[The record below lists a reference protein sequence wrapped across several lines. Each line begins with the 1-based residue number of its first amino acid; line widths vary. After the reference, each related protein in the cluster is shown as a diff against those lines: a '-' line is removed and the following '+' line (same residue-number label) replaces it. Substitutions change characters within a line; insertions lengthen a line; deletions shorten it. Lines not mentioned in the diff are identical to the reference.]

1 MSYRPFNNELRDS
14 LYNNDPYI
22 VAHLIKFEKPSIS
35 PGYSGISAESVIDYS
50 YMTDASTD
58 ITFDDGSLSL
68 REQYQAD
75 AHALASSLA
84 APQPN
89 GQQIYHANKVLNVG
103 TINEGVEAKAS
114 TLALKLDATALG
126 TSVSA
131 VCTFNADQNT
141 IVTDIDL
148 SEEGFVEGD
157 KILFGGGEAN
167 TGLSVI
173 INRFTAGGTTLK
185 ATTAGG
191 TWNTQ
196 TLYRLYTITQIS
208 EELNTFILGNGS
220 VSYTNYINREVTIY
234 RVHIDPNTNEIIGG
248 RPGFTGP
255 GGTYTSGGSML
266 LFKGIISNASL
277 SEDPK
282 KGTSMTWNLT
292 SHWGDFVRVQ
302 NRLTQD
308 SEHRA
313 LDSTGRPDKN
323 MLLRQEYA
331 GDLGFAHSELALNLI
346 ATYNEK
352 ETRTRLRYK
361 KKNLGLSKKAIQE
374 EYTVDVP
381 TDVDL
386 KINLQAQALPVVY
399 GVQKID
405 SIPFFFDNLKNNN
418 TRVYVGY
425 ALCEGTIGG
434 VLDIVI
440 DDKTTICVDDKD
452 VAARSVQSEEETI
465 EVICKGRQDA
475 GNTLIGTPA
484 SQGVGRYTLTTFHN
498 APSLQSRFNRLFTH
512 ADPNSGS
519 NDEPIYGSHY
529 YTQETRTMPAGGV
542 GYKGIQHEEAYRF
555 TTPIDCTLLFHKG
568 TSSQRANHLLVE
580 KADNNL
586 FKVQNDYFEGNPGS
600 YWTSNHRVLD
610 TAYCVGEYQIELGAT
625 EIPSLDFVIRGRDV
639 DCHNYDDSYAHRAA
653 FSSENPANFN
663 AGDTVYLT
671 GAGFSEI
678 TTKIIDKWSFIDG
691 SGETQHRYR
700 WADAPTPLGYHLRM
714 STQSG
719 ESGTEWHMEV
729 GNTILKTGTI
739 VNKLSADLAATQAAG
754 KFVLDSNV
762 SAAFELAISAPDVY
776 ELSPGVNDPFPK
788 RKAMFGL
795 RKGGVSRGVLS
806 SSSFGF
812 GGYDSSTNQLS
823 DVVSL
828 PSTDTPDLSEIDVD
842 EILLR
847 NAIQLPSGGTP
858 NLAST
863 PSNSLTYVGSTIT
876 LHRFDSVTNIPY
888 VQEREISGWLVSS
901 NDVVAIVSE
910 AWDPGYE
917 PQSSDLFSITT
928 KKDTRV
934 SINPAMQLL
943 DYMKSKRY
951 GKGLKDSDIDLPT
964 FKAAAQQ
971 CDTRS
976 DVTVVFQSF
985 NTLNNN
991 LTLNVGDVY
1000 KREFSGILHFQGKI
1014 KSVSSS
1020 FTIPGKDGNFTEV
1033 VFTDVIGKIAQKWDN
1048 YNFYQLGQ
1056 AVWKIDSSGVTRLRR
1071 KSGTG
1076 GVLTDFLGGTSADQT
1091 TLQLNKISGSG
1102 AGSIIIDASPDLTS
1116 GDGNPVV
1123 KSRDGN
1129 GGLSASGYSL
1139 YDSDNVKYWKYLGW
1153 DSRAQRNVTRH
1164 QLNQTIDTSNT
1175 VFDNINNMLKQFNGI
1190 LRYANGSY
1198 QLSVKSRSP
1207 VLSAYEKVKEEDII
1221 GQIKVTDKG
1230 SKKTYNSVSASI
1242 VDPQN
1247 GFETRSVSFFNSE
1260 YLRQDNGIP
1269 KKGTF
1274 NTPSISNYF
1283 NARFNIKQFLDE
1295 SRNGLQIQFTV
1306 RPSGLLLL
1314 AGEIVALSYERF
1326 GWNEKLWRITNLNF
1340 LSNGQVSVT
1349 ADEHSDEAYIVN
1361 PAKDAGTGGNK
1372 QSGPGVVALDAM
1384 QPPNSLTA
1392 TTGSAAGIGGIKL
1405 LWRHGAG
1412 YNPATHDVQVFSS
1425 TKNKRTVDVVA
1436 NGGGAE
1442 ATSLTVDDAS
1452 DVAVGTTLANG
1463 TSIKTIAGGDSY
1475 PIAVYEISVVGD
1487 TNWAAL
1493 DAGSETNFTVGDLVV
1508 PSSSGTLSGSGQ
1520 MRETGQTIKVTAVN
1534 GNVITLSSPFSW
1546 VNDQSIT
1553 FRASLL
1559 AGRLDT
1565 DTYTDPVTEVS
1576 QSNTTRYYWIRYA
1589 VDAPVQNI
1597 AGAVSR
1603 RQFSTFEPAT
1613 VAGIEG
1619 TNLAANVLRG
1629 VDLTVN
1635 PGTSFTYQT
1644 DGTGIDSNYNSTATI
1659 TAQGLNGL
1667 GTAAYKFEQVSL
1679 TGVVTQLQAFS
1690 ADADI
1695 VFTPPNNFTASP
1707 GTVRVTFRDTYQG
1720 SEYFATAEVTF
1731 TGNRITT
1738 DGSQGIPGAAGGDG
1752 DDGADGADGDTITIT
1767 ATNMGQKLR
1776 ALSTG
1781 QVLAAEQFASFV
1793 KVIKNGSNS
1802 AYDGGNSPASGTWH
1816 WGTVTEIT
1824 NGSRF
1829 AVQLGSASLTLT
1841 GSFYSANTDQNT
1853 IEFDVAIEDDQNVVI
1868 GALRYSIEKIPGIR
1882 DIGNLTF
1889 SIQGTPTETT
1899 SGGDTFTE
1907 YQHSEVTTGG
1917 ANLTFGRTRDWCG
1930 GGVSV
1935 HIGHTEMAAS
1945 TSTSAMKIAVTLVT
1959 ADADGVKRLRNGDR
1973 FRIEVVEDVNGDP
1986 DGSTHMGDTYLAGER
2001 IYIGPTLDQSTIAG
2015 LSSSAKDHN
2024 NWSTLVA
2031 EKVYGSMIVDG
2042 TLSANAVNANDVRTK
2057 TLQVES
2063 SMVLGTSG
2071 TTAGS
2076 SNRGKIYS
2084 AGKSTFSSGTNGFFL
2099 GWENNTAKAKFAVG
2113 DNNDFIKF
2121 DGTDLSIQNHGDFS
2135 LKSTA
2140 STNSS
2145 RLEIVND
2152 VIEIYSGSES
2162 TPRVKIGNLS

>member
-14 LYNNDPYI
+14 LYNNEPYI

-50 YMTDASTD
+50 YMTDANTD
-58 ITFDDGSLSL
+58 ITFDDGSFSR

-84 APQPN
+84 SAQPN

-114 TLALKLDATALG
+114 SLALKLDATSLG

-131 VCTFNADQNT
+131 SCTFNADQNT
-141 IVTDIDL
+141 IVMDIDL

-157 KILFGGGEAN
+157 KILFGGGGTN

-196 TLYRLYTITQIS
+196 NSATLYNITQIS

-234 RVHIDPNTNEIIGG
+234 RVHIDPSTNEIIGG
-248 RPGFTGP
+248 RPGFTGA
-255 GGTYTSGGSML
+255 GDAYTSGGSML
-266 LFKGIISNASL
+266 LFKGIISNAAL
-277 SEDPK
+277 SEDPR
-282 KGTSMTWNLT
+282 KGTTMTWTLT

-302 NRLTQD
+302 NRVTQD
-308 SEHRA
+308 ADHRA
-313 LDSTGRPDKN
+313 LDVTGRPDKN

-386 KINLQAQALPVVY
+386 KINLKAQALPVVY

-405 SIPFFFDNLKNNN
+405 SIPFFFDNLKNDN

-440 DDKTTICVDDKD
+440 EDKTTICVDEKD
-452 VAARSVQSEEETI
+452 AAARSVQSEEENI
-465 EVICKGRQDA
+465 EIVCKGRQDA
-475 GNTLIGTPA
+475 GNTLVGTPA
-484 SQGVGRYTLTTFHN
+484 SQGVGIYTHTTFHN
-498 APSLQSRFNRLFTH
+498 APSLSLSRGRVFTH
-512 ADPNSGS
+512 KNPSSGA

-529 YTQETRTMPAGGV
+529 YTQETRTMDAGGV
-542 GYKGIQHEEAYRF
+542 GYRGIQHEEAYRF

-568 TSSQRANHLLVE
+568 TPSQKANHLLVE

-600 YWTSNHRVLD
+600 YWTTNHRVLD
-610 TAYCVGEYQIELGAT
+610 TAYCIGEYQIERGAT
-625 EIPSLDFVIRGRDV
+625 EIPSLDFVVRGRDV
-639 DCHNYDDSYAHRAA
+639 DCYNYDDSYAHRAA

-700 WADAPTPLGYHLRM
+700 WADTPTPSGYKLRM

-739 VNKLSADLAATQAAG
+739 ANKLSADLAATQAAG

-776 ELSPGVNDPFPK
+776 ELSPGVNDPAPK

-812 GGYDSSTNQLS
+812 GGYNSSTNQLS

-842 EILLR
+842 ELLLR

-858 NLAST
+858 NLASI
-863 PSNSLTYVGSTIT
+863 PSNSLTYIGTTI
-876 LHRFDSVTNIPY
+876 LLYRFDTVTNIPY
-888 VQEREISGWLVSS
+888 VQEREISNWLVSS

-917 PQSSDLFSITT
+917 PQASDLFSIKT
-928 KKDTRV
+928 KKDARV

-943 DYMKSKRY
+943 DYMKSERY
-951 GKGLKDSDIDLPT
+951 GKGLKDSDIDLST

-976 DVTVVFQSF
+976 DVTLVIDTE
-985 NTLNNN
+985 NTPA
-991 LTLNVGDVY
+991 VGDVY
-1000 KREFSGILHFQGKI
+1000 RRNFSGALHFQGTV

-1020 FTIPGKDGNFTEV
+1020 FTIAGKSESFKEV
-1033 VFTDVIGKIAQKWDN
+1033 VFTDVIGKIAQKWDS
-1048 YNFYQLGQ
+1048 YNFYQVGQ
-1056 AVWKIDSSGVTRLRR
+1056 AVWKIDSSGVTRLRI
-1071 KSGTG
+1071 KSGTA
-1076 GVLTDFLGGTSADQT
+1076 GVLTDFIGGTSDDVT
-1091 TLQLNKISGSG
+1091 GLQLNKVSGSG
-1102 AGSIIIDASPDLTS
+1102 AATLHINGDPDITS
-1116 GDGNPVV
+1116 GDGNPIV

-1129 GGLSASGYSL
+1129 GALSASGYTL

-1175 VFDNINNMLKQFNGI
+1175 VFENINDMLKQFNGI

-1198 QLSVKSRSP
+1198 QLSVKSKSP
-1207 VLSAYEKVKEEDII
+1207 TLSVYEKVKEEDII

-1274 NTPSISNYF
+1274 DTPSISNYF

-1314 AGEIVALSYERF
+1314 AGEILALSYERF

-1392 TTGSAAGIGGIKL
+1392 TTGSLSGIGGIKL

-1412 YNPATHDVQVFSS
+1412 YNPVTHDVQVFSS

-1436 NGGGAE
+1436 NGAGTE
-1442 ATSLTVDDAS
+1442 STSLTVDNAS

-1463 TSIKTIAGGDSY
+1463 TSIKTIASGDSY
-1475 PIAVYEISVVGD
+1475 PIAVYEIAVLGSTD
-1487 TNWAAL
+1487 WATL
-1493 DAGSETNFTVGDLVV
+1493 DATSETKFTVGDLVV
-1508 PSSSGTLSGSGQ
+1508 PSSTGTFSGTGQ
-1520 MRETGQTIKVTAVN
+1520 MREISQTIKVTAVN

-1576 QSNTTRYYWIRYA
+1576 QTNTTRYYWIRYA

-1629 VDLTVN
+1629 VDLSVF
-1635 PGTSFTYQT
+1635 PGTSFTYET
-1644 DGTGIDSNYNSTATI
+1644 DGTGIDSSYNQTATI

-1667 GTAAYKFEQVSL
+1667 GTAAYKFERV
-1679 TGVVTQLQAFS
+1679 TGASSTALLQDFS
-1690 ADADI
+1690 SDADI
-1695 VFTPPNNFTASP
+1695 VFTPPTNFTAAP
-1707 GTVRVTFRDTYQG
+1707 GTVRVTFRDTYLG

-1731 TGNRITT
+1731 TGNRITS

-1752 DDGADGADGDTITIT
+1752 GDGADGKTLTIT

-1781 QVLAAEQFASFV
+1781 AVPAAEQFASFV
-1793 KVIKNGSNS
+1793 KVVKDGSNS
-1802 AYDGGNSPASGTWH
+1802 AYDGGSSPASGTWH
-1816 WGTVTEIT
+1816 WGTVTEVT

-1841 GSFYSANTDQNT
+1841 GSFYNANTDQNT

-1882 DIGNLTF
+1882 DIDNLTL
-1889 SIQGTPTETT
+1889 SIQGTPVETT
-1899 SGGDTFTE
+1899 SGGATFTE

-1917 ANLTFGRTRDWCG
+1917 AILTFGRTRDWCG

-1935 HIGHTEMAAS
+1935 HIGHTEMANS
-1945 TSTSAMKIAVTLVT
+1945 TSTSAMKIAVTLVPD
-1959 ADADGVKRLRNGDR
+1959 DADGVKRLRNGDR
-1973 FRIEVVEDVNGDP
+1973 FRIEVVEDANGDP

-2001 IYIGPTLDQSTIAG
+2001 IYIGPTLDESTIDG
-2015 LSSSAKDHN
+2015 LSPTARDHN
-2024 NWSTLVA
+2024 NWSTIVA

-2057 TLQVES
+2057 TLLVES

-2084 AGKSTFSSGTNGFFL
+2084 AGKSSFSSGTNGFFL

-2121 DGTDLSIQNHGDFS
+2121 DGTNLSIKNHGDFS
-2135 LKSTA
+2135 LKSTS

-2152 VIEIYSGSES
+2152 VIEIYSGTES